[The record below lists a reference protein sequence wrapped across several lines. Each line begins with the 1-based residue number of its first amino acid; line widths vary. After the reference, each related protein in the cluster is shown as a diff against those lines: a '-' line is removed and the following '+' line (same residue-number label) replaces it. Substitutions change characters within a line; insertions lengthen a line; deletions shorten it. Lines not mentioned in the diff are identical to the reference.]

1 VSIVGGYAGCFVLL
15 QQLVNGVTLGS
26 VYTLI
31 ALSFSLVMGILG
43 VLNLAIAE
51 LFMFG
56 AYLGFSV
63 IARGLPLPLAIVTG
77 MAGTTIIAMV
87 IEKIAYEPLR
97 DMPVIAPMLSTL
109 GFSIILQNLATN
121 IWGSDPLQLPPELFD
136 TRFSMGTISIGAMQL
151 VVIGVTIVLVALLA
165 FIVQRTAIGRA
176 LRAVAEN
183 REVARL
189 LGVRAGRLTLVAFAL
204 SGALAGAAGV
214 LIGLHYA
221 TVTPYIGVET
231 GLKAI
236 AVMVVGG
243 TTRIWGALL
252 AGPLIGILEVLTVVY
267 GGAPVRDFTVYGIM
281 ILILLLR
288 PQGILGGA
296 STEQGL
302 RV

>member
-1 VSIVGGYAGCFVLL
+1 MLI
-15 QQLVNGVTLGS
+15 QQLVNGLTLGA

-51 LFMFG
+51 LFMLGGYFG
-56 AYLGFSV
+56 FTAVL
-63 IARGLPLPLAIVTG
+63 AGLPLPVALAAGMVGAALVAGIV
-77 MAGTTIIAMV
+77 
-87 IEKIAYEPLR
+87 ERLAYQPFR
-97 DMPVIAPMLSTL
+97 TAPVVTPMLSTL
-109 GFSIILQNLATN
+109 GFSIILQNVATN
-121 IWGSDPLQLPPELFD
+121 LWGSDPLQLTDEVLAG
-136 TRFSMGTISIGAMQL
+136 RFTLGPVTVSAMQL
-151 VVIGVTIVLVALLA
+151 TVLGATVVLVALLG
-165 FIVQRTAIGRA
+165 FVVQRTSLGRA

-183 REVARL
+183 RDVARL
-189 LGVRAGRLTLVAFAL
+189 LGVSAGRITLVAFML

-221 TVTPYIGVET
+221 AITPYIGVEI

-243 TTRIWGALL
+243 TTQIWGALI
-252 AGPLIGILEVLTVVY
+252 AGPLMGVVEVMTVAYGGSQIRDFVVY
-267 GGAPVRDFTVYGIM
+267 GFM

-288 PQGILGGA
+288 PQGLLGGA
-296 STEQGL
+296 GRGQGQ

>member
-1 VSIVGGYAGCFVLL
+1 MLI
-15 QQLVNGVTLGS
+15 QQLVNGLTLGA

-51 LFMFG
+51 LFMLGGYFG
-56 AYLGFSV
+56 FTAVL
-63 IARGLPLPLAIVTG
+63 AGLPLPVALAAGMVGAALVAGIV
-77 MAGTTIIAMV
+77 
-87 IEKIAYEPLR
+87 ERLAYQPFR
-97 DMPVIAPMLSTL
+97 TAPVVTPMLSTL
-109 GFSIILQNLATN
+109 GFSIILQNVATN
-121 IWGSDPLQLPPELFD
+121 LWGSDPLQLTDEVLAG
-136 TRFSMGTISIGAMQL
+136 RFTLGPVTVSAMQL
-151 VVIGVTIVLVALLA
+151 TVLGATVVLVALLG
-165 FIVQRTAIGRA
+165 FVVQRTSLGRA

-183 REVARL
+183 RDVARL
-189 LGVRAGRLTLVAFAL
+189 LGVSAGRITLVAFML

-221 TVTPYIGVET
+221 AITPYIGVEI

-243 TTRIWGALL
+243 TTQIWGALI
-252 AGPLIGILEVLTVVY
+252 AGPLMGVVEVMTVAYGGSQIRDFVVY
-267 GGAPVRDFTVYGIM
+267 GFM

-288 PQGILGGA
+288 PQGLLGG
-296 STEQGL
+296 SRSDQGQ

>member
-1 VSIVGGYAGCFVLL
+1 MLL
-15 QQLVNGVTLGS
+15 QQLVNGLTLGA

-51 LFMFG
+51 LFMLGGYFG
-56 AYLGFSV
+56 FAA
-63 IARGLPLPLAIVTG
+63 IMANLPLPVALLAG
-77 MAGTTIIAMV
+77 MGSAALVAAV
-87 IEKIAYEPLR
+87 IEKVGYQPFRNA
-97 DMPVIAPMLSTL
+97 PVVTPMLSTL
-109 GFSIILQNLATN
+109 GFSIILQNVATN
-121 IWGSDPLQLPPELFD
+121 VWGSDPLQLPDELLT
-136 TRFSMGTISIGAMQL
+136 TRFTLGPVSASAMQL
-151 VVIGVTIVLVALLA
+151 TVIGATVVLVALLA

-183 REVARL
+183 RDVARL
-189 LGVRAGRLTLVAFAL
+189 LGVSAGRLTLLAFML

-221 TVTPYIGVET
+221 AITPYIGVEI

-243 TTRIWGALL
+243 TKRIWGALI
-252 AGPLIGILEVLTVVY
+252 AGPLIGVAEVMTTAYGGSQIRDFVVY
-267 GGAPVRDFTVYGIM
+267 GLM
-281 ILILLLR
+281 IVILLLR
-288 PQGILGGA
+288 PQGLLGDRH
-296 STEQGL
+296 TEQGP